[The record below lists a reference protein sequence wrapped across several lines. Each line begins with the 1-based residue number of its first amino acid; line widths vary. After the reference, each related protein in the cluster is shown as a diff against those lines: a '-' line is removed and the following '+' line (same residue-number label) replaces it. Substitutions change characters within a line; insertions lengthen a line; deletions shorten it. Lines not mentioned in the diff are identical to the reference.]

1 MSKQKPICVTI
12 NYFEDEKYVELPL
25 NYDKFIIN
33 ICTMLGIQE
42 ELIEKF
48 QFSYQNDSDLKIYII
63 KKPED
68 YSLFLKSCAEKKT
81 KKLFIKLINV
91 IDEEINNKENE
102 IEIKENNA
110 NKNYKESFIEEEKE
124 IKEDEKINQEINNKN
139 ENSGNIINI
148 DDDSQSLEFSY
159 LNEKKNINEKNKI
172 NDNDKNI
179 NKNIHNNLPINY
191 QEKLLISNSN
201 FNVYCNI
208 CKKDK
213 KTNIIY
219 YCNDCKIFFCEQ
231 CEEDI
236 GKIHKHCYYK
246 IKNQKQYDDVKN
258 KINTFGNKFE
268 NLNNNV
274 NKSIINSGNNIEN
287 SVKEIFSKGS
297 KIFGNIKTSLTNLL
311 NSNENDNDNQ
321 NNNNN
326 ELNNPYSIK
335 NNINPQKNV
344 ANNSEEDKLKLLVK
358 QAKENY
364 SLPEFSDK
372 DIEKALV
379 ENNGNIEDAVSML
392 LELNN

>member
-68 YSLFLKSCAEKKT
+68 YSLFLNSCAEKKT

-91 IDEEINNKENE
+91 IDEEINNKKNE

-159 LNEKKNINEKNKI
+159 LNEKKNINEKNKN
-172 NDNDKNI
+172 NDNEKNI

-358 QAKENY
+358 QAKESYN
-364 SLPEFSDK
+364 LPEFSDK

-379 ENNGNIEDAVSML
+379 ENNGNIEDAVSIL